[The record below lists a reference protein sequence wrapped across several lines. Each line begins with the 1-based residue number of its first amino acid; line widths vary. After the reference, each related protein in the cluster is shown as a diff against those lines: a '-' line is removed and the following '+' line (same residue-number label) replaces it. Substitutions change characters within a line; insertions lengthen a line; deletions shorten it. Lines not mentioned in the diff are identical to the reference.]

1 MKKIITLL
9 IVLVA
14 TTSLLAEYYDFQ
26 SGDLYY
32 KFSYSSPDAVEVVS
46 KISPWDHEAWDVS
59 DNYPGLT
66 NVTIPSTVTNEGV
79 TYNVTGIGYRAFHG
93 CSSLKSIIIPNSITS
108 ISGGV
113 FWECVSLDSITIPN
127 SVTDIGSYAFTWSGI
142 YKNESNWENDVLYI
156 NDCLIEARYTIAG
169 EYAIKEGT
177 RLIAQAAFIYREEL
191 TSVIIPNSV
200 AQISE
205 HAFYGCSLL
214 KYVTIPNTIK
224 SIESCAFY
232 ECSSLVSIT
241 IPKNVA
247 SIGTH
252 AFYSCSGLTSIIVE
266 SSNVAYDSREN
277 CNALIETATNKLIVG
292 CQNTII
298 PNSVTNIGEGAFE
311 DCSALT
317 SITIPNSVIT
327 IGDKAFNGCVFLK
340 ENFINNSS
348 LNAET
353 NNYWG
358 AEFVDEEIDGLL
370 IRNDTI
376 IDCRPNVASV
386 VIPETI
392 TTIGGDAFKDCSSL
406 TSIIIPNSVTTIEG
420 GAFMNCYSLTSIII
434 PNSVTTI
441 EGYTF
446 EDCSSLT
453 FVAIGKNV
461 KTIGE
466 GAFELCSALSSITI
480 PNSVTKIE
488 DWAFAGCSAL
498 ASIIVEGGNK
508 TYDSRNN
515 CNAIIETV
523 SNRLIVG
530 CHKTIIPSN
539 ITDIGNYAFVYCDS
553 LKFIAIPNSV
563 TTIGEAAFAECKSLE
578 SIIIPNSVTTLGY
591 GAFIGCSSLSSITL
605 PNSISSIDGEMFA
618 SCSSLTSITIS
629 ESITSIES
637 WAFEACSTLTTI
649 ICKAVEVPT
658 LGKEV
663 FYDMPLSEVTLYVPA
678 QSLDDYKAAEQWK
691 DFGTILPI
699 EELPAAVENTHNSS
713 STANTQKLF
722 RNGQLLIIRDGVEY
736 NAMGQEL

>member
-46 KISPWDHEAWDVS
+46 KISPWDEAWNTS

-66 NVTIPSTVTNEGV
+66 NVTIPSSVSYEGV
-79 TYNVTGIGYRAFHG
+79 IYNVIGIGYSAFYG
-93 CSSLKSIIIPNSITS
+93 CSSLKSITIPNNIIT
-108 ISGGV
+108 IGGAAFSG
-113 FWECVSLDSITIPN
+113 CSSLDTITIPM
-127 SVTDIGSYAFTWSGI
+127 SVINIGSYAFNKTGI
-142 YKNESNWENDVLYI
+142 YNNDSNWENDVLYI
-156 NDCLIEARYTIAG
+156 NDCLIAARYAISG
-169 EYAIKEGT
+169 EYAIKEKT
-177 RLIAQAAFIYREEL
+177 RLIAEGAFMYREKL
-191 TSVIIPNSV
+191 TSINIPNSITH
-200 AQISE
+200 ISGY
-205 HAFYGCSLL
+205 AFYGCSLL
-214 KYVTIPNTIK
+214 KHVNIPNTIT

-232 ECSSLVSIT
+232 ECSSLESIT

-247 SIGTH
+247 SIASN
-252 AFYSCSGLTSIIVE
+252 AFRGCSGLTSIVIE
-266 SSNVAYDSREN
+266 NGNAAYDCRDN
-277 CNALIETATNKLIVG
+277 CNALIETATNTLILG
-292 CQNTII
+292 CQKTII
-298 PNSVTNIGEGAFE
+298 PNSITNISDGAFKY
-311 DCSALT
+311 CSALT
-317 SITIPNSVIT
+317 SIAIPESVTSIWNNT
-327 IGDKAFNGCVFLK
+327 FEGCVFLK
-340 ENFINNSS
+340 KNFINNSL
-348 LNAET
+348 LNAEE

-370 IRNDTI
+370 IRNDSI

-406 TSIIIPNSVTTIEG
+406 TAIIIPNSVTTIEG
-420 GAFMNCYSLTSIII
+420 GAFMNCYSLT
-434 PNSVTTI
+434 
-441 EGYTF
+441 
-446 EDCSSLT
+446 

-466 GAFELCSALSSITI
+466 GAFECCSALSSITI

-508 TYDSRNN
+508 TYDSRDN

-563 TTIGEAAFAECKSLE
+563 TTIGEAAFAECTSLE

-605 PNSISSIDGEMFA
+605 PNSISSIDEEMFA
-618 SCSSLTSITIS
+618 SCSSLTSITIP

-637 WAFEACSTLTTI
+637 WAFEDCSTLTTI

-722 RNGQLLIIRDGVEY
+722 RNGQLLILRDGVEY
-736 NAMGQEL
+736 NTVGVRL

>member
-113 FWECVSLDSITIPN
+113 FGECVSLDSITIPN
-127 SVTDIGSYAFTWSGI
+127 SVTDIGSYAFTRSGI

-392 TTIGGDAFKDCSSL
+392 TTIGGDAFK
-406 TSIIIPNSVTTIEG
+406 
-420 GAFMNCYSLTSIII
+420 
-434 PNSVTTI
+434 
-441 EGYTF
+441 
-446 EDCSSLT
+446 DCSSLT